1 MTPDN
6 HPRTDGYQ
14 HGFVKPNPAKDLA
27 AYDQLPRPLRRAL
40 DDAPA
45 AICAVATLAH
55 YRRHGAMSTMKEI
68 RETADAFFAAYE
80 AETGVTRPMKPLGTG
95 RKRCRR

>member
-6 HPRTDGYQ
+6 HPRAQGYQ
-14 HGFVKPNPAKDLA
+14 HGFVKPDPIRDLA

-55 YRRHGAMSTMKEI
+55 YRQHGVMSTMKEV
-68 RETADAFFAAYE
+68 RETHDAFYAAYE
-80 AETGVTRPMKPLGTG
+80 TETGVARPIKPLGTG